1 MKDFFILLIII
12 LCGCGWV
19 ANKYVQKANT
29 SSEQKTR
36 FIELAEGYNDNAKLF
51 IIEQAEKY
59 HEEAFEASYQMWVL
73 SPIAE
78 LDLSSHYDQKT
89 YYRTL
94 GKKIKQATDQSG
106 QQDAYKMLLDMAK
119 HYDVK
124 LKTQKPAPKTS
135 PEATPA
141 KPQAARESLLKSGKL
156 GDKRTIPS
164 SRKRY
169 DDR

>member
-51 IIEQAEKY
+51 LIEQAKEH
-59 HEEAFEASYQMWVL
+59 HEEAFEASYRMWVL

-78 LDLSSHYDQKT
+78 LDLSSHYDEKT
-89 YYRTL
+89 YYLTL
-94 GKKIKQATDQSG
+94 GKKIKQSALQSQ

-119 HYDVK
+119 HYGVK
-124 LKTQKPAPKTS
+124 LKTQKPAVKNLTRRNRTQTAGTQRVS
-135 PEATPA
+135 VKKRQTRRQKNHPEQSKAI
-141 KPQAARESLLKSGKL
+141 R
-156 GDKRTIPS
+156 
-164 SRKRY
+164 
-169 DDR
+169 

>member
-29 SSEQKTR
+29 SSDEKTR

-51 IIEQAEKY
+51 LIEQAEKY

>member
-1 MKDFFILLIII
+1 MKDFFILLI
-12 LCGCGWV
+12 LLLAGCGWV

-51 IIEQAEKY
+51 LIEQAKEH
-59 HEEAFEASYQMWVL
+59 HEEAFEASYRMWVL

-78 LDLSSHYDQKT
+78 LDLSSHYDEKT

-156 GDKRTIPS
+156 GDKRIIPR